1 MNKTTW
7 YDRFFLFLSFFLLQV
22 TQLFPFFQIIKNP
35 MPYANQPSV
44 QVNELTDDNIK
55 FVIENT
61 DLSVA
66 NAIRRCMIAE
76 TPTIAID
83 SVQID
88 SNTTVLFDE
97 FLAHRIGLIPLYS
110 EELVDKMNYHRDCAC
125 EGFCPQCSVEFTLD
139 VKNREEQTRNV

>member
-1 MNKTTW
+1 
-7 YDRFFLFLSFFLLQV
+7 
-22 TQLFPFFQIIKNP
+22 

-44 QVNELTDDNIK
+44 QVTELTEDNIK
-55 FVIENT
+55 FIIENT

-110 EELVDKMNYHRDCAC
+110 EDLVDKMNYHRDCSC
-125 EGFCPQCSVEFTLD
+125 EGFCPQCSVEFTLN
-139 VKNREEQTRNV
+139 VKNQDEQTRNVCNKFDFFYRLNLFLRLPLGYIG

>member
-1 MNKTTW
+1 
-7 YDRFFLFLSFFLLQV
+7 
-22 TQLFPFFQIIKNP
+22 

-44 QVNELTDDNIK
+44 QVTELTEDNIK
-55 FVIENT
+55 FIIENT

-110 EELVDKMNYHRDCAC
+110 EDLVDKMTYHRDCSC
-125 EGFCPQCSVEFTLD
+125 EGYCPQCSVEFTLD
-139 VKNREEQTRNV
+139 VKNRDEQTRNVCSKETFSSTSMSSSF